1 MHEPCQPVARQKVEW
16 NQEIPRWQLET
27 KGLFPLKSRS
37 TLPEFWAR
45 PGNRTVVPLNDCGWV
60 RPGLS
65 GDMDV
70 ADAAPAGQAGEIT
83 ASPRD
88 RLIAAATRLFCRYG
102 VNSVGVDDIVAA
114 AGTAK
119 TTLYRLFRSK
129 DGLVEAVLECEGRAW
144 RAWFLAEIDG
154 TGGPALARLH
164 RIGPALRLWF
174 AREDFYGC
182 PFINAVAESDKA
194 DSRMRSLA
202 IAHKKVVLERLA
214 TLCGEAG
221 LKQPTQ
227 VAHSLGLIIDGAI
240 VAALVTGDASV
251 ADTAGRSCAAIL
263 SEAKGG

>member
-1 MHEPCQPVARQKVEW
+1 
-16 NQEIPRWQLET
+16 
-27 KGLFPLKSRS
+27 
-37 TLPEFWAR
+37 
-45 PGNRTVVPLNDCGWV
+45 
-60 RPGLS
+60 
-65 GDMDV
+65 MDV
-70 ADAAPAGQAGEIT
+70 APSQPVSQAGEIT
-83 ASPRD
+83 SSPRD
-88 RLIAAATRLFCRYG
+88 RLIEAATRLFCRYG
-102 VNSVGVDDIVAA
+102 VNSVGVDEIVAA

-129 DGLVEAVLECEGRAW
+129 DGLVEAVLDCEGRAW
-144 RAWFLAEIDG
+144 RAWFLAEIDAA
-154 TGGPALARLH
+154 GGPALARLH

-194 DSRMRSLA
+194 DHRMRSLA

-221 LKQPTQ
+221 LKEPNE

-240 VAALVTGDASV
+240 VAALVTGDPSV

-263 SEAKGG
+263 SQARG